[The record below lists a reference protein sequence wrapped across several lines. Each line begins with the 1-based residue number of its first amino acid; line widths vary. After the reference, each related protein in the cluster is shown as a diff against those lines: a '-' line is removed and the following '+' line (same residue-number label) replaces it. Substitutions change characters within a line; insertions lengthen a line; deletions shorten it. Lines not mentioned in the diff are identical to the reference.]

1 MENNLREKLLMVT
14 TFLPIVISQNVNE
27 SEILP
32 KPLPLASPERSAID
46 HANFDVSYETG
57 KSFLTFS
64 FISDGC

>member
-32 KPLPLASPERSAID
+32 KPLALANPERSAID
-46 HANFDVSYETG
+46 HANFDVSE
-57 KSFLTFS
+57 
-64 FISDGC
+64 D